1 MSFKENLR
9 DEMEFQDVKP
19 KELSEKTGL
28 SVNTIRNY
36 INGHNALPNVEAAV
50 KIAQALDVSVE
61 ILWNVRMCGQKINL
75 RRFLQ

>member
-36 INGHNALPNVEAAV
+36 INGHNALPNV
-50 KIAQALDVSVE
+50 
-61 ILWNVRMCGQKINL
+61 
-75 RRFLQ
+75 

>member
-50 KIAQALDVSVE
+50 KIAQALDGMQIVKELYVPGK
-61 ILWNVRMCGQKINL
+61 LVNL
-75 RRFLQ
+75 VVKPA